1 MQSLLRSQVSGWLG
15 FAGAA
20 GALVSVLV
28 LSGCPGTLD
37 VSRFE
42 TGGSNGTGGSGGS
55 GGGTGGTGGSGG
67 SSGTGGAS
75 ADCTGNNDGATIVTM
90 QCAVSGCHDTAS
102 SQFAANLDLTV
113 NSTIG
118 SRLVGVM
125 AAQATALNMASCSS
139 EQEPLLEANTN
150 PAMGL
155 LVDKIGP
162 NFPCGG
168 RMPLDNP
175 APLSTTQQTCLIQWA
190 TTLTSP

>member
-1 MQSLLRSQVSGWLG
+1 MRSLGRSDVLGWSG
-15 FAGAA
+15 FAGTA
-20 GALVSVLV
+20 GGLVSVLM
-28 LSGCPGTLD
+28 LAGCPGTLD
-37 VSRFE
+37 LSEFP
-42 TGGSNGTGGSGGS
+42 TGSGGTNATGGSG
-55 GGGTGGTGGSGG
+55 SGG
-67 SSGTGGAS
+67 STGTGGAS

-90 QCAVSGCHDTAS
+90 QCAVSGCHDSAS
-102 SQFAANLDLTV
+102 AQFSASLDLTV

-125 AAQATALNMASCSS
+125 AAQPAGINMASCSS
-139 EQEPLLEANTN
+139 EQEPLLKANTS

-168 RMPLDNP
+168 QMPLDSL
-175 APLSTTQQTCLIQWA
+175 PLSTTQQNCLIQWA